1 QLTRGTTMVKS
12 LLIPLTCVTLGSI
25 GIAYAQGV
33 ATPRDPYAQGAD
45 TSARDPYSQ
54 GARAGKFDPYTEG
67 ANKSTKQELA
77 PNPSAPRDPYTQ
89 GANTGAR
96 NPYSEG
102 ATPLNRDYPYDTSG
116 HVQDRRNSFFLG
128 N

>member
-1 QLTRGTTMVKS
+1 MLTRFV
-12 LLIPLTCVTLGSI
+12 IPLACATLGSF

-33 ATPRDPYAQGAD
+33 NSPREPYSQGAD
-45 TSARDPYSQ
+45 TGARDPYSQ

-77 PNPSAPRDPYTQ
+77 PSTNPPRDPYTQ

-96 NPYSEG
+96 DPYAEG
-102 ATPLNRDYPYDTSG
+102 ANTLNRDYPFNTSS
-116 HVQDRRNSFFLG
+116 HVTDRRNPFFLG